1 MPAADPDPK
10 LKLRAADADDLV
22 IVSAQLQD
30 AIVPVTDI
38 SYLAAERTFVMV
50 VNRFMWNAVPA
61 AVGAD
66 VTQPVGEGG
75 PVFLRC
81 NCGVRIRQVERA
93 QTQALDLRD
102 RSAMLDLLSLRFE
115 DGAILVTFS
124 GAPELRLHV
133 SAIEVALEDFGEP
146 WPTRRTP
153 SHGLGDAEDLD

>member
-1 MPAADPDPK
+1 MPTADPDPK

-22 IVSAQLQD
+22 ILSAQLQD

-38 SYLAAERTFVMV
+38 SFLAAERTFVMV

-61 AVGAD
+61 AIGVNAAAAMGD
-66 VTQPVGEGG
+66 GG

-81 NCGVRIRQVERA
+81 NCGVRIGQVDRA

-133 SAIEVALEDFGEP
+133 SDIEVVLEDFGEP

-153 SHGLGDAEDLD
+153 SHGLSDTEDHD

>member
-1 MPAADPDPK
+1 MPPADPDPK
-10 LKLRAADADDLV
+10 LRLRAADADDLL

-66 VTQPVGEGG
+66 ASQAAGDGG

-81 NCGVRIRQVERA
+81 HCGVRIGQVERA

-102 RSAMLDLLSLRFE
+102 RSAMLDLLGLRH
-115 DGAILVTFS
+115 DAGTILLTFS
-124 GAPELRLHV
+124 GGPELRLRV

-153 SHGLGDAEDLD
+153 THGLIDAEDLD